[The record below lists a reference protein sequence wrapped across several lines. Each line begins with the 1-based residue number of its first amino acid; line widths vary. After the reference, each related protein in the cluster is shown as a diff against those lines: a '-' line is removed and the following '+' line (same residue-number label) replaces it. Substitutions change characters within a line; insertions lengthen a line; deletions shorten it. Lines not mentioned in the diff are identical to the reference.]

1 MNSDRKVFMT
11 TPEPA
16 DKQTSRK
23 ATLSAVAERAGV
35 SLATASRALIG
46 TYPVAEKT
54 RARVVEAASE
64 LGYARGRRI
73 GDAERRFP
81 TVAVVAHDIRQEFLV
96 EIVSGIEQV
105 AAGAGHFCL
114 VGSTGYAA
122 ETELSML
129 ETLVGDPAIE
139 GVIVAGGAYDTP
151 AYREGMG
158 DMARRFADRGLP
170 LVFCGRPGLGDDSS
184 IRVVDY
190 DRAGGAAS
198 AVGHLLSRG
207 HRRIAYIRG
216 PHGFSTSEGRTAGHD
231 AALASFGIPAD
242 DRLVKVGERS
252 RATGYEATRELLA
265 EEAGMTAIFA
275 ENDYMAAGCLAALRE
290 AGLSVPGDVSV
301 IGYDDLHF
309 AQETWP
315 PLTTVHLPFDELGRA
330 AARLVLAPP
339 APGSGRNSAL
349 FGTHLVI
356 RDSVGSLW

>member
-1 MNSDRKVFMT
+1 MTNPASDGQDAAR
-11 TPEPA
+11 
-16 DKQTSRK
+16 R
-23 ATLSAVAERAGV
+23 ATLSEVAERAGV
-35 SLATASRALIG
+35 SLATASRALAG

-54 RARVVEAASE
+54 KARVVEAATD
-64 LGYARGRRI
+64 LGYARGRRA

-114 VGSTGYAA
+114 VGSTGYSA
-122 ETELSML
+122 ETELAML
-129 ETLVGDPAIE
+129 DNLVGDPAIE
-139 GVIVAGGAYDTP
+139 GVVVAGGAYDTP
-151 AYREGMG
+151 AYRAGMAA
-158 DMARRFADRGLP
+158 MARRFADRGLP
-170 LVFCGRPGLGDDSS
+170 LVFCGRPGLDDDSP
-184 IRVVDY
+184 ITVVDY

-207 HRRIAYIRG
+207 HRRIAFLRG
-216 PHGFSTSEGRTAGHD
+216 PRGFSTSEGRAAGHD
-231 AALASFGIPAD
+231 AALASFGVPVD
-242 DRLVKVGERS
+242 ERLVKTGERS
-252 RATGYEATRELLA
+252 RATGYQRTRELLA

-301 IGYDDLHF
+301 IGYDDLDVS
-309 AQETWP
+309 QETWP

-330 AARLVLAPP
+330 AARLVLAP
-339 APGSGRNSAL
+339 AEPGSGRETAV

-356 RDSVGSLW
+356 RESVRSLW